1 MGLGPA
7 QEENQDN
14 VFKDAQLEITIR
26 DRGKGTKVVEQ
37 AINSSKNSMSE
48 PLTSQSGDLEELK
61 PILAE
66 NWKNY
71 DLDKVSNE
79 TLTL

>member
-1 MGLGPA
+1 
-7 QEENQDN
+7 
-14 VFKDAQLEITIR
+14 
-26 DRGKGTKVVEQ
+26 
-37 AINSSKNSMSE
+37 MSE

>member
-26 DRGKGTKVVEQ
+26 DRGKGTKVVE
-37 AINSSKNSMSE
+37 
-48 PLTSQSGDLEELK
+48 
-61 PILAE
+61 
-66 NWKNY
+66 
-71 DLDKVSNE
+71 
-79 TLTL
+79 